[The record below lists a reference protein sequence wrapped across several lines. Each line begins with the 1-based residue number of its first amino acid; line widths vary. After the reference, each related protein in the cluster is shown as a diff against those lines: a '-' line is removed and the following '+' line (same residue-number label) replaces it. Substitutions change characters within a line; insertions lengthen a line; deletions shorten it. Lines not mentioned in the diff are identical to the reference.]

1 MGRQRIELRIAHFST
16 ISAPTR
22 LMPPS
27 THRGTT
33 HCLFCSDGD
42 LHHMES
48 IGIEPI
54 SPVLASR
61 QFHAR

>member
-1 MGRQRIELRIAHFST
+1 
-16 ISAPTR
+16 
-22 LMPPS
+22 
-27 THRGTT
+27 
-33 HCLFCSDGD
+33 
-42 LHHMES
+42 MES